1 MNKKAFSYAVLALLV
16 TAAASAQAWRGQGRL
31 QGYVVDQ
38 NDKPIK
44 GAKVMLISVKGSNT
58 GPEPILTDA
67 RGFWAAGGLIGGQ
80 WLIDISADGYLVR
93 KTNANVSE
101 IERLTKPMRIALEP
115 KPEEKPVE
123 PAREAIMVGG
133 VEIAPEV
140 AASIEAANG
149 FMKEQKWKEAAAEYE
164 KVIAVL
170 STNMQLK
177 AALAR
182 AYYGAGEKT
191 KAIASLKEVH
201 AADTGN
207 VVYATLLADMLLE
220 SGDVEGGQ
228 KVLAAIP
235 PGGITDPNTAINIGI
250 RFVNNNKP
258 EEAHKYF
265 NDAVGL
271 DGTLAA
277 AYYYR
282 GIAALQLKKMN
293 EAKVDLQKVV
303 ALGKAF
309 DDHVATT
316 CKTEAN
322 VTECKSR
329 FVRDTTFDDAKEL
342 LAQMK

>member
-149 FMKEQKWKEAAAEYE
+149 FMKEQKWK
-164 KVIAVL
+164 
-170 STNMQLK
+170 
-177 AALAR
+177 
-182 AYYGAGEKT
+182 
-191 KAIASLKEVH
+191 
-201 AADTGN
+201 
-207 VVYATLLADMLLE
+207 
-220 SGDVEGGQ
+220 
-228 KVLAAIP
+228 
-235 PGGITDPNTAINIGI
+235 
-250 RFVNNNKP
+250 
-258 EEAHKYF
+258 
-265 NDAVGL
+265 
-271 DGTLAA
+271 
-277 AYYYR
+277 
-282 GIAALQLKKMN
+282 
-293 EAKVDLQKVV
+293 
-303 ALGKAF
+303 
-309 DDHVATT
+309 
-316 CKTEAN
+316 
-322 VTECKSR
+322 
-329 FVRDTTFDDAKEL
+329 
-342 LAQMK
+342 